1 MLVATRVLASV
12 EPGACERS
20 LVVVAEV
27 GDRGTADTG
36 LSRCLA
42 RNGVGEDRVK
52 EGDRVR
58 GGLVELNGGSVEG
71 LGTAGTAP
79 RRREE
84 EGRDGEGTA
93 GTGCSRREENLGWSA
108 CWLCCLKTASSSRAL
123 SSRKL

>member
-1 MLVATRVLASV
+1 MLVGTRVLASV

-84 EGRDGEGTA
+84 EGRERTHKTPFQAPTHFLKHATYFKEG
-93 GTGCSRREENLGWSA
+93 RVRN
-108 CWLCCLKTASSSRAL
+108 RPF
-123 SSRKL
+123 